1 MIKKTVTLFDSV
13 CAEAD
18 FSQRDPYHLTA
29 SAHVL
34 VKDTPFVLNG
44 GGILT
49 AVMPIMSHANIL
61 SAAIFVNGVALAATP
76 TFNAS
81 LESSNSGETANN
93 LLAAK
98 VLTSGNA
105 NTYNLFN
112 PDDMGAY
119 SQLTNTGR
127 DVVITCSSAAAVVVP
142 AGSVVTLRITYFCNI
157 SE

>member
-1 MIKKTVTLFDSV
+1 M
-13 CAEAD
+13 
-18 FSQRDPYHLTA
+18 
-29 SAHVL
+29 L

-61 SAAIFVNGVALAATP
+61 SAAIFVNGVALVARLHLMHRWFPNLGT
-76 TFNAS
+76 
-81 LESSNSGETANN
+81 ETANN
-93 LLAAK
+93 LLAGK

-112 PDDMGAY
+112 PADMGAY

-127 DVVITCSSAAAVVVP
+127 NVVITCSSRQRSLCQQ
-142 AGSVVTLRITYFCNI
+142 GR
-157 SE
+157 